1 MRLPILLSLPCL
13 QRLPWAIK
21 KKTATCPSI
30 IFNLL
35 VHTMISFR
43 TFIYFFAFIFSY
55 NNLFGQDTL
64 KPKIIKKQMLG
75 ITPSNEHRI
84 ISGLAIGLTAHPWS
98 TWNDTT
104 YVRVNGLNIE
114 VGPLGIIGGIWGTM
128 HGLIGDK
135 DDLGHKI
142 SFFSK
147 SGYED
152 SLSLRYPKYGTKING
167 LSFSFGGTEGT
178 YNNGIFINGLSC
190 ISYKT
195 NGTQISGLLNYS
207 YEFNGVMIAGICNK
221 TTKGNGIQIGLINNS
236 HSGRILQIGLFNRIG
251 NRVLPFINFK
261 LKRDK

>member
-1 MRLPILLSLPCL
+1 MKNQFFTSFLFILKNIP
-13 QRLPWAIK
+13 
-21 KKTATCPSI
+21 
-30 IFNLL
+30 
-35 VHTMISFR
+35 FR
-43 TFIYFFAFIFSY
+43 TFIYLFAFIFSD

-64 KPKIIKKQMLG
+64 RPKFIKKQTIG

-135 DDLGHKI
+135 DSLGHKS
-142 SFFSK
+142 SFFSYD
-147 SGYED
+147 YED
-152 SLSLRYPKYGTKING
+152 TLSSRYPKYGTTING
-167 LSFSFGGTEGT
+167 VSFSFGGTEDT
-178 YNNGIFINGLSC
+178 YNNGVFINGFSGY
-190 ISYKT
+190 SYKT
-195 NGTQISGLLNYS
+195 NGIQISGLINYAD
-207 YEFNGVMIAGICNK
+207 EFNGVMIAGICNQ
-221 TTKGNGIQIGLINNS
+221 TTKGKGIQIGLINNS

-261 LKRDK
+261 LKKDK